1 MAPSAPQCADTGTS
15 RIGIDCVTDRSY
27 VDIDS
32 LSVERSKAIPGPV
45 QTLLEEGTVCDPNGL
60 RPPLVHETGNGL
72 GINRLRHG
80 VHCGVGG
87 KQVLNQAGSHV
98 RQRVFLVSAAVL
110 SAVLLAASLAGAEA
124 EQQTDLFAAANSTPV
139 DSANRVHQP
148 PPDPLTMR
156 QRLVTIDLVQLTR
169 SVSARS
175 PRTGGAPAAAL
186 TSGQLEPGG
195 ELRLNLFEDTVFAG
209 IVERTAPTFS
219 GGKSLSGRL
228 VGVEGG
234 TLTLV
239 VNGDVVAGTVRTPE
253 ATYRIRP
260 AENGLHTVSQIDPSR
275 LPQLGEPI
283 PQQPP
288 GSDRNPARR

>member
-1 MAPSAPQCADTGTS
+1 MMAPSAPQCADTGTS

-32 LSVERSKAIPGPV
+32 LSVDRSKAIPGPV

-80 VHCGVGG
+80 VHCGVGR

-98 RQRVFLVSAAVL
+98 RQRMFLVSA
-110 SAVLLAASLAGAEA
+110 AVLLAASLAGAEA

-169 SVSARS
+169 SGSARS
-175 PRTGGAPAAAL
+175 PRAGGAPAAAL

>member
-1 MAPSAPQCADTGTS
+1 M
-15 RIGIDCVTDRSY
+15 I
-27 VDIDS
+27 
-32 LSVERSKAIPGPV
+32 
-45 QTLLEEGTVCDPNGL
+45 
-60 RPPLVHETGNGL
+60 
-72 GINRLRHG
+72 
-80 VHCGVGG
+80 
-87 KQVLNQAGSHV
+87 
-98 RQRVFLVSAAVL
+98 LVSAAAL
-110 SAVLLAASLAGAEA
+110 AAVLLAASLAGAEA
-124 EQQTDLFAAANSTPV
+124 EQQTDLFAAADSTPV
-139 DSANRVHQP
+139 DSANRVPQP
-148 PPDPLTMR
+148 PPDSLTMR

-169 SVSARS
+169 SVPARS
-175 PRTGGAPAAAL
+175 PRAGGAPAAAL

-260 AENGLHTVSQIDPSR
+260 AEKGLHTVSQIDPSR
-275 LPQLGEPI
+275 LPPLGEPI